1 MSDTQRGSITPGPKG
16 RYTTF
21 FLFHKNAVR
30 IVNWT
35 RPEQPTL
42 WPINCSAP
50 MITDN
55 TTLIST
61 GPQLMLFQELQILL
75 ILLLCRVL
83 QWGFWG
89 LGNKG
94 HLSKMLRRGVQV
106 RVFNFT
112 FSGKKTC
119 ILLGI
124 DPFCASGEIATLEF
138 LHFRNNFTQM
148 LMYSFYLYS
157 MPVVFNCWFMDS
169 VPFIEVILL
178 TCCRNFITSHLK
190 KKKFSFFVSF
200 ENYTSVYL
208 YYQLEY
214 LNFLPFPTKSK
225 SKKSLV
231 FLLFRG
237 NIFLCFASPRLLK
250 GWKALFCTLAS

>member
-21 FLFHKNAVR
+21 FLFHKNAVH

-55 TTLIST
+55 ITLIST

-112 FSGKKTC
+112 FSGKKPASYWGSTHAVRVGKLRPLSSFISEIISLKCWCTVSTC
-119 ILLGI
+119 ILCQWFSTA
-124 DPFCASGEIATLEF
+124 DSW
-138 LHFRNNFTQM
+138 TQCH
-148 LMYSFYLYS
+148 S
-157 MPVVFNCWFMDS
+157 
-169 VPFIEVILL
+169 
-178 TCCRNFITSHLK
+178 LK
-190 KKKFSFFVSF
+190 
-200 ENYTSVYL
+200 
-208 YYQLEY
+208 
-214 LNFLPFPTKSK
+214 
-225 SKKSLV
+225 
-231 FLLFRG
+231 
-237 NIFLCFASPRLLK
+237 
-250 GWKALFCTLAS
+250 LFC